1 MTREKLSAKLRVS
14 RGLMTISVATILLFV
29 VSAVFA
35 NSSVSKGALLGMLP
49 FAAVLG
55 IVALGQTLV
64 IMQGGIDLSVVGAVS
79 VSVVIT
85 THNAQGQDGRL
96 LGAVLFALGVVV
108 AAGIANGVLVAIL
121 GLNPIVATL
130 GTNTLLTSVVF
141 AVSGGIPRSTTD
153 LMADIADGRTLG
165 IPNAVYFAIGATIVT
180 TTIVK
185 LTVGGRRFEAI
196 GANPLAMWTTGLRTG
211 SRRGGAY
218 VWAQLHYWLGGVL
231 LAGIV
236 TQPTAF
242 QGRAYLLPSVAAVV
256 LGGTSLLGGRGN
268 LVASVVAALFIT
280 QLEQFVLALGLGFAY
295 RSLIEAGALAV
306 GIALYTVNWSALLA
320 GRRRSPG
327 APTPLPTS
335 AS

>member
-1 MTREKLSAKLRVS
+1 MTRQKLSARLRVS
-14 RGLMTISVATILLFV
+14 RGLTTITSATVLLFI

-35 NSSVSKGALLGMLP
+35 SSSVSRGALLGMLP

-79 VSVVIT
+79 VAVVIT
-85 THNAQGQDGRL
+85 THNAEGQDSRL
-96 LGAVLFALGVVV
+96 FGAVLFALGVVI
-108 AAGIANGVLVAIL
+108 AAGIANGILVAVL

-153 LMADIADGRTLG
+153 LMAEIADGRTLG
-165 IPNAVYFAIGATIVT
+165 IPNAVYFAVGATIVT

-196 GANPLAMWTTGLRTG
+196 GANALAMWTTGLRTG
-211 SRRGGAY
+211 PRRGGAY
-218 VWAQLHYWLGGVL
+218 VWAQIHYWLGGVL

-268 LVASVVAALFIT
+268 LVASVVAALFLT
-280 QLEQFVLALGLGFAY
+280 QLQQFVLALGLGFAY
-295 RSLIEAGALAV
+295 RTLIEAAALAV

-320 GRRRSPG
+320 GRRNRSG
-327 APTPLPTS
+327 SPTPLTS